1 MKYALKFFNQILLCS
16 EAFPALAARKSSV
29 GGQAVIE
36 GVMMKASRSW
46 AVAVRGKAGDIHIL
60 KRYLKPTP
68 YIFKL
73 PLLRGVFVL
82 IQSIALGIKAIDFS
96 ASKAY
101 EEEEQK
107 ISPVLSF
114 FTILVAIILGIG
126 LFIFLPL
133 YITRLVGLS
142 IPMVKQNPL
151 VFNLFDGT
159 LRVIIF
165 IFYVFIIG
173 LWSDMKRIYEYH
185 GAEHKVI
192 HAYEKGGELN
202 PESIHNNYSPQ
213 HPRCGTSFLMI
224 VMVISILIF
233 SLIPHEI
240 GFTGKLLSRLV
251 LIPLVAGVSY
261 EILKIS
267 AKKQK
272 NPFFRMLSIPGLA
285 LQKLTTRQP
294 DREQIEVAIV
304 SLRSALE
311 DSNV

>member
-1 MKYALKFFNQILLCS
+1 MKYALKFLNQTLLCS
-16 EAFPALAARKSSV
+16 EIFSALASRKSSV

-60 KRYLKPTP
+60 KRSLKPTP
-68 YIFKL
+68 YIFKF
-73 PLLRGVFVL
+73 PLLRGVFAL
-82 IQSIALGIKAIDFS
+82 TQSITLGIKAIDFS

-107 ISPVLSF
+107 MSPLLSL
-114 FTILVAIILGIG
+114 FTIIVAIILGVG

-133 YITRLVGLS
+133 YITKLIGLS
-142 IPMVKQNPL
+142 ILIVKQNPF

-159 LRVIIF
+159 LRVVIF
-165 IFYVFIIG
+165 ILYIYLIG

-202 PESIHNNYSPQ
+202 PESIQKKYSPQ

-240 GFTGKLLSRLV
+240 GFTGKLLSRLI
-251 LIPLVAGVSY
+251 LIPLVAGLSY

-267 AKKQK
+267 AKRQR
-272 NPFFRMLSIPGLA
+272 NPLFRMLSLPGLA

-294 DREQIEVAIV
+294 DRDQIEVAIV

-311 DSNV
+311 DNNV

>member
-1 MKYALKFFNQILLCS
+1 MKYALKFLNQILLYLQVFS
-16 EAFPALAARKSSV
+16 ALATRKPSV

-46 AVAVRGKAGDIHIL
+46 AVAVRGKGGDIHIL
-60 KRYLKPTP
+60 KRYLRPTP

-82 IQSIALGIKAIDFS
+82 IQSITLGFKAIDFS
-96 ASKAY
+96 ASKVY
-101 EEEEQK
+101 EEEDHK
-107 ISPVLSF
+107 MSPILSF
-114 FTILVAIILGIG
+114 LTIIVAIILGVG
-126 LFIFLPL
+126 VFIFLPL
-133 YITRLVGLS
+133 YITKLIGLS
-142 IPMVKQNPL
+142 ILIVKQNPF

-159 LRVIIF
+159 LRVAIF
-165 IFYVFIIG
+165 ILYIYLIG

-202 PESIHNNYSPQ
+202 PESIHKNYSPQ

-224 VMVISILIF
+224 VMVMSILVF

-251 LIPLVAGVSY
+251 LIPIVAGLSY

-267 AKKQK
+267 AKIQR
-272 NPFFRMLSIPGLA
+272 NPLFRMLSLPGLA

-294 DREQIEVAIV
+294 DMDQIEVAIV

>member
-1 MKYALKFFNQILLCS
+1 MRYALKFLNQILLCPEVFS
-16 EAFPALAARKSSV
+16 ALASRKSNV

-60 KRYLKPTP
+60 KKSLKPTP

-73 PLLRGVFVL
+73 PLLRGVFAL
-82 IQSIALGIKAIDFS
+82 TQSITLGIKAIDFS

-101 EEEEQK
+101 EEDQK
-107 ISPVLSF
+107 MSPLLSF
-114 FTILVAIILGIG
+114 ITIIVAIILGVG

-133 YITRLVGLS
+133 YITKLIGLS
-142 IPMVKQNPL
+142 ILIVKQNPI
-151 VFNLFDGT
+151 VFNFFDGT
-159 LRVIIF
+159 LRVAIF
-165 IFYVFIIG
+165 ILYIYLIG

-192 HAYEKGGELN
+192 HAYENGGELN
-202 PESIHNNYSPQ
+202 PESIYNNYSPQ

-233 SLIPHEI
+233 SLIPHEM
-240 GFTGKLLSRLV
+240 GFIGKLLSRLV
-251 LIPLVAGVSY
+251 LIPIVAGLSY
-261 EILKIS
+261 EILKVS
-267 AKKQK
+267 AKRQR
-272 NPFFRMLSIPGLA
+272 NPFFRILSLPGLA

-294 DREQIEVAIV
+294 DKDQIEVAIV